1 MIDYNNLNYTRI
13 YDGNYKYLS
22 LYLLPVMIGS
32 RIGLSSNL
40 RLSSFAGLTR
50 CFVNSMTETVTYPG
64 IERWKGRV
72 AVVTGASAGMGY
84 QLAKTLAQLGVVTIG
99 CARNPKTIEVSI
111 SVCLC
116 VIV

>member
-1 MIDYNNLNYTRI
+1 MIVSPT
-13 YDGNYKYLS
+13 
-22 LYLLPVMIGS
+22 
-32 RIGLSSNL
+32 RIGLSSSL

-50 CFVNSMTETVTYPG
+50 RFINSMIEMVTYPG
-64 IERWKGRV
+64 IEKWKGRV

-84 QLAKTLAQLGVVTIG
+84 QLAKTLAQLGVVTVG